1 MKRTKRHF
9 DDERLDRQPL
19 ERVLSQQTSPEPKA
33 GVRKQSYEA
42 NQEVQLW
49 LRDQAIDASHKPPF
63 EPSLFARNREAEWIL
78 SSLRHF
84 YELDLIVDVIGTAKS
99 GKEAT
104 VYCCVAEPSTG
115 FDYLAAKVYR
125 PRMFRS
131 LSNDAIY
138 RNNRAQRDS
147 RGRPIRDGR
156 KRNTKQT
163 RARLD
168 QVSDW
173 ISYEYQTQQRLFNAG
188 ADVPQPLAQIGNA
201 VLMSFVGSPEQPA
214 PRLNEVRLDPSEAH
228 ALFEQMLRNIELFLA
243 CDAIH
248 GDLSAYNILYWEG
261 RATII
266 DFAQAVDP
274 RQSDEVY
281 QLLERDIDRVYRYVA
296 PYGVRA
302 DPAGLAHGLWMKYL
316 TGSLEAEV

>member
-1 MKRTKRHF
+1 MKRHKRHF
-9 DDERLDRQPL
+9 DDDRLDRQPL
-19 ERVLSQQTSPEPKA
+19 ERVLNQAAAQREKTPI
-33 GVRKQSYEA
+33 RKQSYEA
-42 NQEVQLW
+42 SQEVQLW
-49 LRDQAIDASHKPPF
+49 LREQALDASHKPPF
-63 EPSLFARNREAEWIL
+63 EPSLFARHREAEWIL

-84 YELDLIVDVIGTAKS
+84 YELDLISDVIGTAKS

-104 VYCCVAEPSTG
+104 VYCCVADSRTG
-115 FDYLAAKVYR
+115 LDYLAAKVYR

-138 RNNRAQRDS
+138 RNNRVQRDE
-147 RGRPIRDGR
+147 RGRVIRDGR

-163 RARLD
+163 RAKLD
-168 QVSDW
+168 QVSNW
-173 ISYEYQTQQRLFNAG
+173 ISYEFQTQQRLYNAG
-188 ADVPQPLAQIGNA
+188 ADVPQPIAQIGNA
-201 VLMSFVGSPEQPA
+201 LLMSFVGTPDQPA
-214 PRLNEVRLDPSEAH
+214 PRLNEVRLDAEEAQR
-228 ALFEQMLRNIELFLA
+228 LFEQMLRNIELFLA

-302 DPAGLAHGLWMKYL
+302 DPAALAHSLWMKYL
-316 TGSLEAEV
+316 TGSLEVEV